1 MATTDLL
8 GQVLDKQGWY
18 CIVGLKSGT
27 PKQEF
32 VATLEEA
39 SDSIEILLK
48 QNYDVYF
55 ACAKYETEG
64 KRTQDNVK
72 SLKSFWLDV
81 DCGVGKPY
89 ANQSEGIEALYKFC
103 GDVSL
108 PIPTI
113 VDSGRGVH
121 AYWVLEE
128 AVDKAS

>member
-8 GQVLDKQGWY
+8 GQVLDGQGWY

-39 SDSIEILLK
+39 SDSIDILLK

-72 SLKSFWLDV
+72 SLKAFWLDI
-81 DCGVGKPY
+81 DCGIGKPY
-89 ANQSEGIEALYKFC
+89 ADQAEGMNALYQFC
-103 GDVSL
+103 ETLSL

-113 VDSGRGVH
+113 VDSGRGIHV
-121 AYWVLEE
+121 
-128 AVDKAS
+128 